1 MISPLN
7 HLQPLNGNNRKI
19 KRSLQKVYD
28 VIKTIKSGSS
38 VKDYYEQTQENMK
51 RRGAKR
57 KSNRYQETCGKQF
70 STSSIHSRKD
80 SYS

>member
-7 HLQPLNGNNRKI
+7 HLQRLNGNNRKI

-51 RRGAKR
+51 RRSAKR
-57 KSNRYQETCGKQF
+57 K
-70 STSSIHSRKD
+70 D
-80 SYS
+80 LSYCDRQS

>member
-7 HLQPLNGNNRKI
+7 HLQLLSGNNRKI
-19 KRSLQKVYD
+19 NRSLQKVYD

-51 RRGAKR
+51 RRGAK
-57 KSNRYQETCGKQF
+57 
-70 STSSIHSRKD
+70 
-80 SYS
+80 

>member
-7 HLQPLNGNNRKI
+7 HLQPLSGNNRKI
-19 KRSLQKVYD
+19 NRSLQKVYD

-57 KSNRYQETCGKQF
+57 KDLSDN
-70 STSSIHSRKD
+70 D
-80 SYS
+80 LSYCDRQS